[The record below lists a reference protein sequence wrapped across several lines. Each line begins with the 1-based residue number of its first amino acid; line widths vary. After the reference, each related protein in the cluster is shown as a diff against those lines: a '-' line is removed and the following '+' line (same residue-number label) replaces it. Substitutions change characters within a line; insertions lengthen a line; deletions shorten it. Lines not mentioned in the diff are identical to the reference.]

1 MVALGINQAHGV
13 NAVALQL
20 LDAIF
25 VDDGFLKGGFQL
37 PTALLT
43 LFGVPDG
50 SGLIKADL
58 QMTHEG
64 INRWPFGH
72 G

>member
-1 MVALGINQAHGV
+1 
-13 NAVALQL
+13 L
-20 LDAIF
+20 L
-25 VDDGFLKGGFQL
+25 
-37 PTALLT
+37 P

-58 QMTHEG
+58 QVTHEG

-72 G
+72 ESATIAMPHQSLPRLRNGILMLFRSFPRACVNAWW